1 MKYSAINAACQ
12 AMADA
17 ANKAGSQLNP
27 MGQQI
32 GEPAPAILTRDDERV
47 LIFDLGP
54 PMKKRLRGSVKFGGF
69 APIFAI
75 GFTDRYSFIFL
86 FWCLHCG
93 ITWDY

>member
-1 MKYSAINAACQ
+1 MNQNAINAACQ
-12 AMADA
+12 AMSDA
-17 ANKAGSQLNP
+17 AVKAQAHNFGGLTNQP
-27 MGQQI
+27 
-32 GEPAPAILTRDDERV
+32 EPAVQARDDERV

-54 PMKKRLRGSVKFGGF
+54 QLKKRLRGSVKFGGW